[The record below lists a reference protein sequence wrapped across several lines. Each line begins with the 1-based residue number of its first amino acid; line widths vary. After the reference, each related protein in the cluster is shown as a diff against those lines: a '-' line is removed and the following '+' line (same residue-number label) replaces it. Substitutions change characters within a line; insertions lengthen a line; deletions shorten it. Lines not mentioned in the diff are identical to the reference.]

1 MESALHILMGFTFS
15 ILRSNIY
22 RIRSIIQAYRFPVIL
37 ALSIRV
43 GISLWMALVW
53 VIVEPYFPST
63 PVAYLSTYGNLT
75 PLSNLIGRSLFDVWL
90 RWDAVHYMNIARIG
104 YEGVGI
110 GDTNFLP
117 LYPYVVLI
125 LKNIFPMPEVISGLI
140 VSTIACIIAFIA
152 FYKLVLLLFC
162 NEQLARWTI
171 IIWGIYPT
179 SLFLFAP
186 YTDSLYAALTILCL
200 LFLESQNWLLTGMFA
215 MFAGITR
222 TQGALLVFPIATKIL
237 CIIKSMNFRHAIQ
250 PMIALILAPF
260 GFILYNIWR
269 YQRGI
274 STLIES
280 YDSYSKIVFI
290 DPLRGL
296 LSAVVFAINT
306 RDWLSITEA
315 LSLVLFLAIS
325 VWLFFSHEFRRKY
338 SLLAYNSVTLLLFLS
353 KHNLLT
359 TPIQSANRY
368 VLSLYPA
375 FIGLAFFLLQRSERT
390 RRIYMLSSLCGMII
404 ASTLY
409 VLWFFVG

>member
-1 MESALHILMGFTFS
+1 MGLTDS

-22 RIRSIIQAYRFPVIL
+22 RIGGIIQAYRFPIIL

-53 VIVEPYFPST
+53 VIIEPYFPST
-63 PVAYLSTYGNLT
+63 TIAYLETYGNLT
-75 PLSNLIGRSLFDVWL
+75 PHSNLVGRSFFDVWL

-117 LYPYVVLI
+117 LYPYVVMI
-125 LKNIFPMPEVISGLI
+125 FKNIIPMPEVISGLI

-152 FYKLVLLLFC
+152 LYKLVLILFY

-200 LFLESQNWLLTGMFA
+200 IFLETQNWLLTGMFA

-222 TQGALLVFPIATKIL
+222 TQGALLVFPIASKIL
-237 CIIKSMNFRHAIQ
+237 CVRKSINFRHAFQ
-250 PMIALILAPF
+250 PMIALLLAPF
-260 GFILYNIWR
+260 GFILFNIWR

-274 STLIES
+274 PTLIES
-280 YDSYSKIVFI
+280 YDSYSKIIFI

-306 RDWLSITEA
+306 QDWLAITEA
-315 LSLVLFLAIS
+315 LSLFLFLAIT
-325 VWLFFSHEFRRKY
+325 VWLFFVPEFKQKY

-368 VLSLYPA
+368 VHSLYPA
-375 FIGLAFFLLQRSERT
+375 FIGLALLILQRSDRT
-390 RRIYMLSSLCGMII
+390 RRIYILLSLCGMII